1 MTKQFSNYSDLI
13 TFTRA
18 SGGHALRPVSY
29 GDELVTNGTFDT
41 DSDWEK
47 SSHWTISGGEAN
59 HPSSGT
65 YYPLQ
70 QQLSLTSSKVYKIT
84 LDITSITSGTLAVY
98 LRNPGVSSTE
108 LAQFT
113 TTGSKTIIVVANA
126 NEDYLAIHRYSGTTL
141 AATIDNVSVKEV
153 TFDQPDGTLILFEH
167 PNDVPR
173 VEWDSAGNRLGL
185 LVEEA
190 RTNLVPYSEFSSG
203 WGATRSTLT
212 ANAVVSPDRA
222 SNGSSIKASTDSNDH
237 YISDTLSVTATN
249 TYTASVFAK
258 AGGKNWFWIWN
269 GSASTYFDLT
279 SGVVGTV
286 AASNNTSAEIKNLG
300 NGWYKCSITFDAAS
314 SSYVFALGPAEAD
327 SDSVYVGDNSTEE
340 IYIYGAQL
348 EAGSFPTSYIKTTG
362 STATRS
368 ADVASIPVADFG
380 FNADEGTVVCQVQH
394 FTTESSTAHA
404 PFGFD
409 DGTSNNR
416 MWYYQN
422 KGQWIGSVSG
432 STTFSVDATDPTEG
446 VETKV
451 GVTYKKDDFT
461 LYLNGSSIG
470 TDTSSNV
477 PVVDTMGIGRVG
489 ASGTELNGHIKS
501 IKYYPRR
508 LTNAQLQDLTS

>member
-1 MTKQFSNYSDLI
+1 MT
-13 TFTRA
+13 
-18 SGGHALRPVSY
+18 
-29 GDELVTNGTFDT
+29 VT
-41 DSDWEK
+41 
-47 SSHWTISGGEAN
+47 
-59 HPSSGT
+59 
-65 YYPLQ
+65 
-70 QQLSLTSSKVYKIT
+70 
-84 LDITSITSGTLAVY
+84 TSGSTTAQA
-98 LRNPGVSSTE
+98 RFQMSNSDGVINSS
-108 LAQFT
+108 
-113 TTGSKTIIVVANA
+113 V
-126 NEDYLAIHRYSGTTL
+126 
-141 AATIDNVSVKEV
+141 
-153 TFDQPDGTLILFEH
+153 
-167 PNDVPR
+167 
-173 VEWDSAGNRLGL
+173 
-185 LVEEA
+185 
-190 RTNLVPYSEFSSG
+190 
-203 WGATRSTLT
+203 
-212 ANAVVSPDRA
+212 
-222 SNGSSIKASTDSNDH
+222 
-237 YISDTLSVTATN
+237 
-249 TYTASVFAK
+249 
-258 AGGKNWFWIWN
+258 GK
-269 GSASTYFDLT
+269 S
-279 SGVVGTV
+279 
-286 AASNNTSAEIKNLG
+286 
-300 NGWYKCSITFDAAS
+300 
-314 SSYVFALGPAEAD
+314 
-327 SDSVYVGDNSTEE
+327 
-340 IYIYGAQL
+340 IYIFGAQV
-348 EAGSFPTSYIKTTG
+348 EQASFPTSYIKSNSG
-362 STATRS
+362 STTTRS